1 MGIQDR
7 DYYRNE
13 GPSVFDT
20 LMPSGLV
27 CRWLIGINVG
37 VWVLQMI
44 ALAYAQHEGNVRSA
58 GWITDWFMLDTN
70 EVLHGQVWRLVT
82 SAFLHSTDMSGYLTG
97 THLLFNMICLWW
109 FGSDV
114 EQLYG
119 RKEFLAFYLSAA
131 VSGSLAY
138 VIWQLATN
146 ERNPA
151 LGASGAVTGLLVL
164 CALHFPGRTVL
175 LFMFLPMPIWLFAVV
190 SVAKDVIVLFS
201 PVRIPIGVT
210 AHLGGAAFAFVYWK
224 YQRRLL
230 DIFGGLLFWKNLRP
244 RARLK
249 IYRPEVEKEV
259 PVAVAAPVSA
269 AGMDEHLEAKLDAVL
284 EKIATKGK
292 ESLTMQE
299 QDVLKRAAEM
309 YKRRRT

>member
-13 GPSVFDT
+13 GPSVFDS

-27 CRWLIGINVG
+27 CRWLIAINVV

-44 ALAYAQHEGNVRSA
+44 TLGYAQHQGNNLSG
-58 GWITDWFMLDTN
+58 GWVTDWFVLDTN
-70 EVLHGQVWRLVT
+70 EVLHGQIWRLLS

-109 FGSDV
+109 FGSDI
-114 EQLYG
+114 EQMYG

-131 VSGSLAY
+131 VAGSLAY
-138 VIWQLATN
+138 VAWQLATN
-146 ERNPA
+146 GRNPA

-164 CALHFPGRTVL
+164 CALHFPRRIVMVFTI
-175 LFMFLPMPIWLFAVV
+175 LPMPIWLFAVV
-190 SVAKDVIVLFS
+190 SVAKDVVVLFA
-201 PVRIPIGVT
+201 PVRIPIAVQ

-230 DIFGGLLFWKNLRP
+230 DIFGGFLFWKNLRP

-269 AGMDEHLEAKLDAVL
+269 SGMDEHLEAKLDAVL

-299 QDVLKRAAEM
+299 QEVLKRAAEM